1 MDEIAGTQELG
12 MLGRGDRSEISACL
26 EKGLDSELSGN
37 VIDLCPV
44 GALTNKPFRF
54 SARAWELMARP
65 SLASHDGVV
74 SNLWYHTRGGK
85 VMRAVPRDCESA
97 NETWL
102 ADRDRYSHFGL
113 GSDDRVTQPMIKADG
128 RWSNVNWDEG
138 IRAAS
143 RVLRSTVTAHG
154 GDALGVLMSPSAAT
168 EEYFL
173 AQRLARGLECGN
185 IDHRLREQDF
195 SDDAARSQPF
205 AFTTPMEAIDDADV
219 ILLIG
224 SNIRHEAPILGQRV
238 RKAWR
243 RGAKVSV
250 LNPVDW
256 GFHFIPAG
264 NITSAPQDMINDLA
278 GIALAIAEL
287 TGKALPGALQ
297 AAGEGAEAGETHK
310 QIAAQLHA
318 GGTGMLIL
326 GQAAMAHAN
335 AAWLR
340 QLAAWVAEVTG
351 SSLNMVPFGG
361 NTSGAVL
368 AGALPGAG
376 VQTDAGLSARA
387 MLESPRKGYLLWDL
401 EPGFD
406 VANPALARAALAG
419 AEGVVAVAAFAGDDL
434 KAVADVI
441 LPLAP
446 LAESEGVFYALDGQS
461 FSATAAVKPA
471 GQARPGWK
479 ILRRL
484 GGELELDGF
493 SQVDIASLREEMLV
507 AIGSAQFATGE
518 AELAAPPGDDGLHRV
533 GDVPMYAVD
542 ALCRRSE
549 HLQQTVHGDNA
560 YVGLS
565 PGDAGSR
572 GLEQGAEIKVT
583 QGEASTVLP
592 LRICP
597 ELPDG
602 AVWVKSAT
610 SAGSVLGDSYGPIS
624 VEAV

>member
-1 MDEIAGTQELG
+1 
-12 MLGRGDRSEISACL
+12 
-26 EKGLDSELSGN
+26 
-37 VIDLCPV
+37 
-44 GALTNKPFRF
+44 
-54 SARAWELMARP
+54 
-65 SLASHDGVV
+65 
-74 SNLWYHTRGGK
+74 
-85 VMRAVPRDCESA
+85 
-97 NETWL
+97 
-102 ADRDRYSHFGL
+102 
-113 GSDDRVTQPMIKADG
+113 
-128 RWSNVNWDEG
+128 
-138 IRAAS
+138 
-143 RVLRSTVTAHG
+143 
-154 GDALGVLMSPSAAT
+154 
-168 EEYFL
+168 
-173 AQRLARGLECGN
+173 
-185 IDHRLREQDF
+185 
-195 SDDAARSQPF
+195 
-205 AFTTPMEAIDDADV
+205 
-219 ILLIG
+219 
-224 SNIRHEAPILGQRV
+224 
-238 RKAWR
+238 
-243 RGAKVSV
+243 
-250 LNPVDW
+250 
-256 GFHFIPAG
+256 
-264 NITSAPQDMINDLA
+264 
-278 GIALAIAEL
+278 
-287 TGKALPGALQ
+287 
-297 AAGEGAEAGETHK
+297 
-310 QIAAQLHA
+310 
-318 GGTGMLIL
+318 
-326 GQAAMAHAN
+326 
-335 AAWLR
+335 
-340 QLAAWVAEVTG
+340 
-351 SSLNMVPFGG
+351 
-361 NTSGAVL
+361 
-368 AGALPGAG
+368 
-376 VQTDAGLSARA
+376 
-387 MLESPRKGYLLWDL
+387 
-401 EPGFD
+401 
-406 VANPALARAALAG
+406 
-419 AEGVVAVAAFAGDDL
+419 
-434 KAVADVI
+434 VI

-572 GLEQGAEIKVT
+572 GLEQGVELKVT